1 MNAQEWNKLR
11 KNWNELLVL
20 EPDEIIAD
28 LYSKEKEVINYNDKK
43 EVETETTNR
52 RKMDKLLHILKSKPS
67 ETNAYSCFL
76 EALEKDEM
84 TAGLAKV
91 IRDTESTSDSSLKSE
106 VDPHLLDNAVRRV
119 LHKYLANKPGGST
132 ALSKVREILQSNGV
146 FSGKNEWSNTILID
160 FVCKEFVG
168 VEIHNVP
175 KRKARN
181 SKKEKHFKNI
191 TVVDPKKS
199 KSTEKEHEV
208 KLTTGNNEQQV
219 NEAIKVEQ
227 MNPQQLKEYLQPKMV
242 LSKLPTNDLDCLVNQ
257 NVTGSIFL
265 AMTEDAIKEV
275 IPSVTFG
282 VRCFL
287 LSQISE
293 IKCPAQ
299 MTSYRDYLRKFDT
312 EVKHTDKYIKGHC
325 VDAYVNVRGKTT
337 TPVRSFHVI
346 DQGEEEPIQFIMSE
360 MIPFVSACLNNRRNG
375 TIYFGIC
382 PESTDQYKRG
392 EVVGVHVSIEDLQAE
407 INDSLLKY
415 FSKSQW
421 NMISGAVRD
430 AKFVPVIS
438 DLSKDLGPELNIVEI
453 DICPSSCIMEDV
465 TIRTKLKRLPI
476 HARKQKGTGVFRF
489 SDDGVPEII
498 SSDDMCDYDRDKKQ
512 IIQRRQEEE
521 AAQKHVSPPN
531 LRTRL
536 LNLLTGGSEVMQDNI
551 YLFIFTSS
559 IDSHMNEDYLSRN
572 MTFIKH
578 LKPEVVYDFD
588 TTGST
593 NGLYN
598 NLKSVQGEVMRV
610 LTTDNFDKVQCSREQ
625 YKIFTESLAAEN
637 RTSWIFCNGYDVM
650 NLDPMEPTLWN
661 RKRRTAFQE
670 SLNFFKDNF
679 DEDRIIVII
688 CLFSKMYTVM
698 IEASEEVL
706 TKFPDNWLLLAESE
720 DIAKLWQDQMLSRN
734 KTEKKAL
741 NDRCVVG
748 MPWDHVNTTIKHAC
762 STPDVPCDYRLPTSS
777 GALTEV
783 KKKKLKDWCDIDILS
798 GGDFTDYENE
808 KERKKE
814 VEEKFYRG
822 EQVNWLNFYFHDQVL
837 KRDIHEKLMQA
848 VKDALEG
855 KGKEE
860 EDKVTSVSVLHQP
873 GAGGTTSAKQ
883 ILWDL
888 RREYRCCVLNTI
900 TDQTCD
906 QLEEVRIYGDSSP
919 KPLLILIDNED
930 EDKCLQLRGD
940 LEERGRKLSRQSEKY
955 FNVYCT
961 IVVCIRRASLPKQLK
976 HHEVSLH
983 QELNLVELNWFKE
996 KNESLESRFN
1006 KDKERNIN
1014 PKFLISF
1021 NILRENFNKEYIS
1034 KVVKEFSDAVKIS
1047 WEVQLLKIISLINT
1061 YDPVFK
1067 PVPVSCL
1074 DKILQHEQN
1083 VNRNIWHGT
1092 VKRNIKWE
1100 ANLGQEIK
1108 VLLNLSS
1115 SRHHPGRPRNSL
1127 RVFNKNIAQEIL
1139 TRMKER
1145 TGQKESEIMEGIFE
1159 SGIFEQETFE
1169 SKKLQ
1174 TLISNVIKK
1183 RELKEDGGRYKFSKF
1198 VIYVKD
1204 NEGAE
1209 VAVNILEQLFELKED
1224 PFTAQLISRFYID
1237 MKNWSRAEH
1246 FAKIATSKLPSNSF
1260 LWDTYGRV
1268 FKNQLADRI
1277 SQDEFKDEDI
1287 PGLIEL
1293 SGKCIEVFRKG
1304 QEVSENEVT
1313 NSDNNFAGYFGEL
1326 QVIVLLISAL
1336 KMCPSFKN
1344 SETLHKFLV
1353 DDDYKPPCLNFLN
1366 DTDAGFVKTLEKSS
1380 KEAMRRLDEEY
1391 LQMKGNTDFEM
1402 GSSADY
1408 SKKSLLGLK
1417 VNLDE
1422 YFGEASDSVPAK
1434 LTGSDTSEY
1443 IRRRVRQ
1450 LGASSLHS
1458 LLTLRQNNKT
1468 EIIKQIYSLTMRNI
1482 ESRSCTFDDWKT
1494 ILDTVTVLL
1503 IDGYVPL
1510 GLEFNKILE
1519 WCKML
1524 YTMKKPQETNRSYL
1538 ETFLYYVL
1546 YNFPTEERQ
1555 KFNICTVQN
1564 LSSAIEEW
1572 QNAFRKNYPKSSHE
1586 EIKLRRRETTL
1597 FFLGNGSPLRDIVH
1611 QDSLIEMGQYSLT
1624 EKWDLPNVRQR
1635 LRMMSGSLCDHG
1647 ERVQI
1652 TITTTQGNKF
1662 SLSIKTSHRVTKKDM
1677 WQKKVFFYVG
1687 FSFSGPRAFGM
1698 STEEL
1703 GVREAP
1709 MPTIPIP
1716 IRHQIFSSSA
1726 RAIKEYS
1733 RPILVTLYSDRK
1745 EAQLKREKE
1754 KNPNARLKL
1763 DEKIQEIDRNI
1774 KKLIGEPVDD

>member
-1 MNAQEWNKLR
+1 MFLGVK
-11 KNWNELLVL
+11 
-20 EPDEIIAD
+20 IAA
-28 LYSKEKEVINYNDKK
+28 LN
-43 EVETETTNR
+43 
-52 RKMDKLLHILKSKPS
+52 LCILS
-67 ETNAYSCFL
+67 
-76 EALEKDEM
+76 
-84 TAGLAKV
+84 
-91 IRDTESTSDSSLKSE
+91 
-106 VDPHLLDNAVRRV
+106 
-119 LHKYLANKPGGST
+119 
-132 ALSKVREILQSNGV
+132 
-146 FSGKNEWSNTILID
+146 
-160 FVCKEFVG
+160 
-168 VEIHNVP
+168 
-175 KRKARN
+175 
-181 SKKEKHFKNI
+181 
-191 TVVDPKKS
+191 
-199 KSTEKEHEV
+199 
-208 KLTTGNNEQQV
+208 
-219 NEAIKVEQ
+219 EAIKVQQ

-242 LSKLPTNDLDCLVNQ
+242 QSDLPTNALDCLVSQ
-257 NVTGSIFL
+257 NINGSIFL
-265 AMTEDAIKEV
+265 TMTEDDIKEV
-275 IPSVTFG
+275 FPSVTFG
-282 VRCFL
+282 VKRFL
-287 LSQISE
+287 SLQIYE
-293 IKCPAQ
+293 NKGPAQ
-299 MTSYRDYLRKFDT
+299 ITPYRDYLRKFDT

-337 TPVRSFHVI
+337 DPVRNFHVI
-346 DQGEEEPIQFIMSE
+346 DQGEEETIQFIMSE
-360 MIPFVSACLNNRRNG
+360 MIPFVSACLNDRRNG

-382 PESTDQYKRG
+382 PESTDQYKEG
-392 EVVGVHVSIEDLQAE
+392 EVVGVNVSKKDLQAE
-407 INDSLLKY
+407 INDSLMKY
-415 FSKSQW
+415 FSSSQW
-421 NMISGAVRD
+421 NMISGTVRD

-438 DLSKDLGPELNIVEI
+438 DLSKDPDSELNVVEI
-453 DICPSSCIMEDV
+453 DVCPSSGILEDV

-489 SDDGVPEII
+489 SADGVPEII

-521 AAQKHVSPPN
+521 AAAQKRVPPPN
-531 LRTRL
+531 LRTKL
-536 LNLLTGGSEVMQDNI
+536 LNLLTGGTEVLQDTI
-551 YLFIFTSS
+551 YPFIFTSS

-572 MTFIKH
+572 MTFIKQ
-578 LKPEVVYDFD
+578 LKPEVVYDFE

-598 NLKSVQGEVMRV
+598 NLESVQGEVMRV

-625 YKIFTESLAAEN
+625 YKTFTESLKAEN
-637 RTSWIFCNGYDVM
+637 RTSWIFSNGYDVM
-650 NLDPMEPTLWN
+650 NLDPMEPTEWN

-688 CLFSKMYTVM
+688 CLFSKMYKVM
-698 IEASEEVL
+698 LAASEEVL
-706 TKFPDNWLLLAESE
+706 TKFPENWLLLAESE

-734 KTEKKAL
+734 MTEKKAL
-741 NDRCVVG
+741 DDRCVIG
-748 MPWDHVNTTIKHAC
+748 MPWEHVNTTIKQAF
-762 STPDVPCDYRLPTSS
+762 STTDLQCDCLLPTSL
-777 GALTEV
+777 GALIEV
-783 KKKKLKDWCDIDILS
+783 REKKLKDWCDIDILS
-798 GGDFTDYENE
+798 GGDFTVYENE

-837 KRDIHEKLMQA
+837 KRDIHAKLMHA

-860 EDKVTSVSVLHQP
+860 EDKVTSVSILHQP

-883 ILWDL
+883 VLWDL
-888 RREYRCCVLNTI
+888 RKEYRCCVLNTI

-906 QLEEVRIYGDSSP
+906 QLEEVRSYGDSSP

-930 EDKCLQLRGD
+930 EDKCLQLRGN
-940 LEERGRKLSRQSEKY
+940 LEERGRKLSRQTDKF

-961 IVVCIRRASLPKQLK
+961 IIVCIRRAALPNQIK
-976 HHEVSLH
+976 HPEVSLR
-983 QELNLVELNWFKE
+983 QELNQEELNWFKE

-1034 KVVKEFSDAVKIS
+1034 KVVKEFSDAVRIS
-1047 WEVQLLKIISLINT
+1047 QEVQLLKIISLLNT
-1061 YDPVFK
+1061 YDPEFK
-1067 PVPVSCL
+1067 PIPVSCL
-1074 DKILQHEQN
+1074 DRILQHDQN
-1083 VNRNIWHGT
+1083 VNRNSRHGT

-1100 ANLGQEIK
+1100 ANLSQGIK

-1115 SRHHPGRPRNSL
+1115 SRHHPGRARNSL

-1139 TRMKER
+1139 TKMKER
-1145 TGQKESEIMEGIFE
+1145 TRQKESEIMQELFE
-1159 SGIFEQETFE
+1159 SGIFEQETSE
-1169 SKKLQ
+1169 SRKLQ
-1174 TLISNVIKK
+1174 ILISNVIKK
-1183 RELKEDGGRYKFSKF
+1183 REFKEDGRKYKFSRF
-1198 VIYVKD
+1198 VIFVKD

-1209 VAVNILEQLFELKED
+1209 VAVNILEQLFDLKED

-1260 LWDTYGRV
+1260 LWDTYGQV

-1277 SQDEFKDEDI
+1277 SPDEFKDEDI
-1287 PGLIEL
+1287 PSLIEL
-1293 SGKCIEVFRKG
+1293 SGKCIEVFRKE

-1313 NSDNNFAGYFGEL
+1313 ANGDNNFAGYFGEL
-1326 QVIVLLISAL
+1326 RAIVLLLSAL
-1336 KMCPSFKN
+1336 KMCPSFKT
-1344 SETLHKFLV
+1344 SDTLHKFLV
-1353 DDDYKPPCLNFLN
+1353 DEHYKPQCLNFLS
-1366 DTDAGFVKTLEKSS
+1366 DTEASYVKTLEKSS
-1380 KEAMRRLDEEY
+1380 KEPLRRLDEEY
-1391 LQMKGNTDFEM
+1391 LQMKGNINFEM
-1402 GSSADY
+1402 ATSASDFNR
-1408 SKKSLLGLK
+1408 KSLLDLK
-1417 VNLDE
+1417 VNLDA
-1422 YFGEASDSVPAK
+1422 YFGEASNSVPSNLK
-1434 LTGSDTSEY
+1434 ESDACEY

-1450 LGASSLHS
+1450 LGAATLGS
-1458 LLTLRQNNKT
+1458 LLSLRDHNKT

-1482 ESRSCTFDDWKT
+1482 DSRSCTFDDWKT

-1503 IDGYVPL
+1503 IDGNVPPR
-1510 GLEFNKILE
+1510 LEFNKILE

-1538 ETFLYYVL
+1538 ETFLYFVL

-1555 KFNICTVQN
+1555 KFNTCPVEN

-1597 FFLGNGSPLRDIVH
+1597 FFLGNGPPLRDIVH

-1624 EKWDLPNVRQR
+1624 EKWDLPDVRQK
-1635 LRMMSGSLCDHG
+1635 LRMLSGSLCDHG
-1647 ERVQI
+1647 ERVLI
-1652 TITTTQGNKF
+1652 TITNTKGNKF

-1703 GVREAP
+1703 GVRAAP
-1709 MPTIPIP
+1709 TPTIRP
-1716 IRHQIFSSSA
+1716 QIYSSSA

-1733 RPILVTLYSDRK
+1733 HPILVALYRDMK
-1745 EAQLKREKE
+1745 EMQLKRKQEKASTCVHVLSLI
-1754 KNPNARLKL
+1754 NVVALKVCL
-1763 DEKIQEIDRNI
+1763 YDISLLLHVKGLYTNSYYAAII
-1774 KKLIGEPVDD
+1774 